1 MSSVNMS
8 SGNMS
13 SDNPQAVPFRS
24 GFVALVG
31 PANAGKSTLLNA
43 MLGRKVSIVTPKEQT
58 TRARVIGIKN
68 FEHAQI
74 VFVDTPG
81 ILSRQHKGA
90 LSRFL
95 NTELNETAKDCDLC
109 ILVVDTVVAL
119 ANPRYVERVKVS
131 LAQRGITDPAIVLL
145 NKMDQLDSK
154 DLLPVLA
161 RLKEEFGDSKTE
173 FVPISAK
180 RGKGLEFIY
189 KLLEKR
195 LEEGP
200 KFFPSD
206 MPSDQPDQILT
217 SEIVREKLML
227 RLNQEVPYSAAV
239 LVVDWKEQS
248 GLLKVKADIV
258 VERVSQ
264 RAIVIGKGGQM
275 IKAVGTAARKEL
287 ESIFG
292 VKVHL
297 ELFVKVQPGWTTSD
311 LKVAQWHSRLP

>member
-1 MSSVNMS
+1 MSSQMS
-8 SGNMS
+8 KE
-13 SDNPQAVPFRS
+13 VPFRS

-58 TRARVIGIKN
+58 TRSRVVGIKN
-68 FEHAQI
+68 FEHGQI

-95 NTELNETAKDCDLC
+95 NSELNETANDCDVC
-109 ILVVDTVVAL
+109 ILVVDSVVAL
-119 ANPRYVERVKVS
+119 ENPRYVERVRVS
-131 LAQRGITDPAIVLL
+131 LAQRGIGEPAIVLL
-145 NKMDQLDSK
+145 NKMDRLDSK

-161 RLKEEFGDSKTE
+161 RLKEEFGDEKTE
-173 FVPISAK
+173 FVPISAI
-180 RGKGLEFIY
+180 RSKGLEFIY
-189 KLLEKR
+189 KLLEDR
-195 LEEGP
+195 LPEGP
-200 KFFPSD
+200 QYFPLD

-227 RLNQEVPYSAAV
+227 RTNQEVPYSVAV

-248 GLLKVKADIV
+248 GLLKIKADIV

-275 IKAVGTAARKEL
+275 IKAIGTSARKEL
-287 ESIFG
+287 EEIFG

-297 ELFVKVQPGWTTSD
+297 ELFVKVQPGWTTND
-311 LKVAQWHSRLP
+311 IKVAQWHSRLP